1 MMVNDVVWATMFY
14 GTQSYM
20 IQSYVRGAG
29 YNSLY
34 DYNWEGIRLLSH

>member
-1 MMVNDVVWATMFY
+1 MFY

-20 IQSYVRGAG
+20 TQAYVRGAG

>member
-1 MMVNDVVWATMFY
+1 
-14 GTQSYM
+14 M

-34 DYNWEGIRLLSH
+34 DFNWEGIRLLQH